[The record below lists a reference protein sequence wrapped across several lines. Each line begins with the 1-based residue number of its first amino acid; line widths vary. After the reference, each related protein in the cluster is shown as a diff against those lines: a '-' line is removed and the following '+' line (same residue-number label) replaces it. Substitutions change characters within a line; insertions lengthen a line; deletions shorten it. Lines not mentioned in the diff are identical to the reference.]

1 MEYSSFSI
9 YLQVSKEMY
18 SFDWSNDQIENQK

>member
-1 MEYSSFSI
+1 MECISFTV
-9 YLQVSKEMY
+9 YLQVSEEMY

>member
-9 YLQVSKEMY
+9 YLQVSEEMY
-18 SFDWSNDQIENQK
+18 PFDWSNDQIENQK